1 MLSKTSL
8 RIGLVLVLLLFMAGG
23 VYYWLHLRT
32 FVSTDD
38 AYVYGYTGV
47 ISAQVPGR
55 VAQVVVDDNQFVKPG
70 QPLVSLEPQDYEAAL
85 AQAEGNLG
93 RLRQDLE
100 QAYVKVST
108 GRAKLAEAEAN
119 FKLAGTDKVRYTAL
133 YERRTIPKQTLDNV
147 ETRYR
152 VNQAQVDRAQRELQE
167 ALAAIGGATSLPL
180 DEQPAIKQARAQLEQ
195 ARLNLQYTKV
205 TAKIA
210 GYITRRQVEVGNWV
224 QPGQPL
230 MMLVP
235 LDLGQIWIQ
244 ANFKET
250 ELTHV
255 FLGQPATVKI
265 DTYPGVEFA
274 GRVDSIM
281 AGTGSAFSLLPP
293 ENATG
298 NWVKVVQ
305 RVPVKIALLP
315 PFPDNQ
321 PLRLGMSTTVTIDTR
336 SRTGKRLL
344 DPGEGSFPG
353 PRRGEAG
360 VPVTRPK
367 AAGPASAGLR

>member
-1 MLSKTSL
+1 MFRKFLI
-8 RIGLVLVLLLFMAGG
+8 RISLVLVLLLFIGAG
-23 VYYWLHLRT
+23 VWYWLHIKT

-38 AYVYGYTGV
+38 AYVYGYIGV
-47 ISAQVPGR
+47 ISARVPGR
-55 VAQVVVDDNQFVKPG
+55 VAQVSVDDNQFVKPG
-70 QPLVSLEPQDYEAAL
+70 QVLVTLEPQDYEAAV

-93 RLRQDLE
+93 RLRQDLA
-100 QAYVKVST
+100 QMYVRVST
-108 GRAKLAEAEAN
+108 SQTKVVQAEAN
-119 FKLAGTDKVRYTAL
+119 FKLAGIDQTRYAAL
-133 YERRTIPKQTLDNV
+133 FQRRTIPKQTLDNV

-152 VNQAQVDRAQRELQE
+152 INQAEVNKAKRELQE
-167 ALAAIGGATSLPL
+167 ALAAIGGSTSLPI
-180 DEQPAIKQARAQLEQ
+180 DEQPAIKQAMAQLEQ
-195 ARLNLQYTKV
+195 ARLNLDYAKV

-235 LDLGQIWIQ
+235 LETTQLWVQ
-244 ANFKET
+244 ANYKET

-255 FLGQPATVKI
+255 YLGQPATVKI
-265 DTYPGVEFA
+265 DTYPGVEFK

-305 RVPVKIALLP
+305 RIPVKITLLP
-315 PFPDNQ
+315 PFPDNL
-321 PLRLGMSTTVTIDTR
+321 PLRIGMSTTVTIDTR
-336 SRTGKRLL
+336 KHTGRRLL
-344 DPGEGSFPG
+344 TGETS
-353 PRRGEAG
+353 RS
-360 VPVTRPK
+360 
-367 AAGPASAGLR
+367 AAK